1 MAYEILEVGASLS
14 RSHVATVSSLDAAE
28 AFLNER
34 YDVIA
39 FERDGDAAD
48 ALVSFRGGARAGAF
62 QYAVE
67 RV

>member
-14 RSHVATVSSLDAAE
+14 RSHVAIVASIDAAE
-28 AFLNER
+28 SYLSER

-48 ALVSFRGGARAGAF
+48 ALVSLRGGARAGAF
-62 QYAVE
+62 QYVVE
-67 RV
+67 PV